1 MENFD
6 YKILKFV
13 CESDA
18 EPVRACDIELKFGKA
33 GHAAASS
40 LYREHLISWASSE
53 DDILFRDSYGIIK
66 PTAKGLLEY
75 ERYRYDS
82 QLKNSEKWRER
93 VISYVLGV
101 LTPLTVYLFTEF
113 VIPLLCK

>member
-53 DDILFRDSYGIIK
+53 DDILSRDSYGIIK
-66 PTAKGLLEY
+66 PTDKGLLEY
-75 ERYRYDS
+75 ERYRYNS

-93 VISYVLGV
+93 IVGAVFGALS
-101 LTPLTVYLFTEF
+101 TVAAEMIIRF
-113 VIPLLCK
+113 LLSPK

>member
-53 DDILFRDSYGIIK
+53 DDILSRDRLGIVK
-66 PTAKGLLEY
+66 PTEKGYLEY
-75 ERYRYDS
+75 ERFSYNR
-82 QLKNSEKWRER
+82 QLKSGEIWKER
-93 VISYVLGV
+93 ISSYLIGL
-101 LTPLTVYLFTEF
+101 LTPLTVYLVKEF
-113 VIPLLCK
+113 LLPLLSK